1 MARKRNSYD
10 GTVDPNCSELGT
22 AKTPPVTVPIFVK
35 LPVIIRRITMQKYLV
50 AVIVIVASTIVA
62 AQTGKLALDANGNTA
77 KIFIPNIEDRFN
89 IQEHPRMSILRYAVN
104 REQAMR
110 YFKARYIGAR

>member
-22 AKTPPVTVPIFVK
+22 AKTSPGDGPYLCEAPSY
-35 LPVIIRRITMQKYLV
+35 IRRITMQKYLV
-50 AVIVIVASTIVA
+50 AVFVIVASTIVA

-89 IQEHPRMSILRYAVN
+89 IQE
-104 REQAMR
+104 
-110 YFKARYIGAR
+110 